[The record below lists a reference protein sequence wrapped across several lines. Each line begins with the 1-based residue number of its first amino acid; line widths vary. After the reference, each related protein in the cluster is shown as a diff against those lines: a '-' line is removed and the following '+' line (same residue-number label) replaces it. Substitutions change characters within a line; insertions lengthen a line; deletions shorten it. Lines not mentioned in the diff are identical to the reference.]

1 MKFGLDAKNWQIIE
15 HLILK
20 PMKARGAKVWVF
32 GSRARGDHQT
42 FSDIDI
48 MYQVDQSLLS
58 TVDIFKIKESLVES
72 KLTIKVDLVNEAD
85 LAKSY
90 QAKALMERIAV
101 DIPPV

>member
-1 MKFGLDAKNWQIIE
+1 
-15 HLILK
+15 
-20 PMKARGAKVWVF
+20 MKARGAKVWVF

-90 QAKALMERIAV
+90 QAKALMERISC
-101 DIPPV
+101 